1 MNDGFPPHSRSPAEL
16 KTQLEAAR
24 RSAPFVVFRLE
35 SGDQRLLELSEGLWR
50 LTIGRAEGCDVRL
63 EHDDEVSRLHAVLER
78 IGADWV
84 LADDGLSRNGTY
96 LNGERVGG
104 RRRLRDG
111 DAVRVG
117 STHLLYC
124 SPAQPRERATLKAAD
139 MLSAASI
146 TATQRRILVALC
158 RPFREGEPFATAPS
172 NKDIADEVAL
182 SVARVKA
189 QLGDLF
195 TIFGVAG
202 LPNNEKRVGLVERA
216 LRSGLV
222 SRHDLV

>member
-1 MNDGFPPHSRSPAEL
+1 MNDGFPPHSWSPAEL

-35 SGDQRLLELSEGLWR
+35 SGEQRLLELSEGLWR
-50 LTIGRAEGCDVRL
+50 VTIGREEGCDVRL

-104 RRRLRDG
+104 RRRLHDG

-117 STHLLYC
+117 STHLLYR
-124 SPAQPRERATLKAAD
+124 SSAQRRERATLKAAD
-139 MLSAASI
+139 VLSAASI

-158 RPFREGEPFATAPS
+158 RPFRDGEPFATAPS
-172 NKDIADEVAL
+172 NKVIANEVAL

-189 QLGDLF
+189 QLRDLF

-216 LRSGLV
+216 LQSGLV